1 MDQREQAIEFQRAL
15 NDLVERHAQEW
26 DLSYVS
32 LIGVLELQKLELAE
46 YLFNGGEGDQEEEW
60 ASE

>member
-1 MDQREQAIEFQRAL
+1 MDQQEQSIEFQRAL
-15 NDLVERHAQEW
+15 NDLVERFAQEW

-46 YLFNGGEGDQEEEW
+46 YLFNGGSEQDEEF

>member
-15 NDLVERHAQEW
+15 NELVERHAQEW

-46 YLFNGGEGDQEEEW
+46 HLFSGRDEDDTEQVI
-60 ASE
+60 

>member
-1 MDQREQAIEFQRAL
+1 MDQREQSIEFQRAL
-15 NDLVERHAQEW
+15 NDLVERFAQEW

-46 YLFNGGEGDQEEEW
+46 YLFNGGSEQDEEF